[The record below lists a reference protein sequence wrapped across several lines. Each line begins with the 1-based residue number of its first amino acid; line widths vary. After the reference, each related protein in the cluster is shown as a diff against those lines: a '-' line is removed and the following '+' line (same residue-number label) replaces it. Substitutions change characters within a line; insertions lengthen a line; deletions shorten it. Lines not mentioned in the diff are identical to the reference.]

1 MMNKTD
7 QSVLFI
13 IVNIE
18 IIMQL
23 PTAYAL
29 LALAII
35 SEVTGSTFLVK
46 SDGFSRFIPT
56 CITLVCFAIAF
67 YLLSHVVKV
76 IPLGMTYAI
85 WSGVGIILTALI
97 GVFILKQSLDTP
109 AIIGMAFI
117 VAGVV
122 IMNIFSS
129 ATTH

>member
-1 MMNKTD
+1 
-7 QSVLFI
+7 
-13 IVNIE
+13 
-18 IIMQL
+18 MQL

-46 SDGFSRFIPT
+46 SDGFSRLIPT
-56 CITLVCFAIAF
+56 CITLVCFVIAF

-76 IPLGMTYAI
+76 IPLGITYAI

-122 IMNIFSS
+122 IMNVFSS

>member
-1 MMNKTD
+1 
-7 QSVLFI
+7 
-13 IVNIE
+13 
-18 IIMQL
+18 MQL